1 MCAIT
6 DVLSQNGG
14 IPPGECFPLKG
25 SHLHTKKM
33 PRGQYATASTVEGG
47 KGGEGGE
54 RWVEGSWKGYFC
66 TGPVHS
72 CAVGWS
78 DLALFFDVCNVHI
91 TVDQLYFLEFSFK
104 KSAI

>member
-1 MCAIT
+1 M
-6 DVLSQNGG
+6 
-14 IPPGECFPLKG
+14 
-25 SHLHTKKM
+25 
-33 PRGQYATASTVEGG
+33 
-47 KGGEGGE
+47 
-54 RWVEGSWKGYFC
+54 EGSWKGYFC